1 MKKNFLALCLIAFAF
16 SVSAQQPLP
25 TAPASFGTTTV
36 VVPQSPFLKYQVMFI
51 GGHDSVATV
60 NAQGQPNGYALAK
73 QWHDFIGFTK
83 DTTPNTQ
90 DLGWITVNHE
100 MIQANPKIGDGG
112 GMSVFKIRKQADS
125 LVVVNQTLPDGRT
138 GKFFNMD
145 FENITGETGMNCG
158 GIQAPDGR
166 IWTAE
171 EWFRTSN
178 ASIFANGAGFTDT
191 SDFVIGTT
199 TPAGFPGFN
208 GKTIKRFQNLNYL
221 TEVNPRTAKAIRKQ
235 YNWGRGGFE
244 GGIVMADNKTVYLGI
259 DESPAPWV
267 KFVATNPGDFTTG
280 NLYAWKADGTWVQ
293 IPNTN
298 LDSLNRISVPAFAR
312 GAAMFNRM
320 EWVAESNGKVY
331 VSETG
336 RDNLGTNFRNVF
348 NAGATV
354 DNHWVTAVRT
364 RHPELAAVTNDSIK
378 NFLLAGNFKDY
389 YGRVLVFDPV
399 ASTMNVFLEGGPFLP
414 AGEPSAYP
422 DKHFS
427 NPDGLG
433 FMKIGT
439 KTFMVIEEDLNGTSF
454 GRMPAGTSGINTEV
468 YIYDMSDP
476 NPTINKLKRIAVTS
490 IGAESTGM
498 CYIEDADAILINNQH
513 PNTSNPFPYN
523 NSLTFAI
530 TGFSNFVTS
539 LFEQPK
545 FEGKGFEIWPNPTA
559 RELHFNET
567 SDVTIR
573 DLTGRIVKTANNTT
587 VVDIYGI
594 PAGTYI
600 ITNKNN
606 QTQKLVIQ

>member
-1 MKKNFLALCLIAFAF
+1 
-16 SVSAQQPLP
+16 
-25 TAPASFGTTTV
+25 
-36 VVPQSPFLKYQVMFI
+36 
-51 GGHDSVATV
+51 
-60 NAQGQPNGYALAK
+60 
-73 QWHDFIGFTK
+73 
-83 DTTPNTQ
+83 
-90 DLGWITVNHE
+90 
-100 MIQANPKIGDGG
+100 
-112 GMSVFKIRKQADS
+112 
-125 LVVVNQTLPDGRT
+125 
-138 GKFFNMD
+138 
-145 FENITGETGMNCG
+145 
-158 GIQAPDGR
+158 
-166 IWTAE
+166 
-171 EWFRTSN
+171 
-178 ASIFANGAGFTDT
+178 
-191 SDFVIGTT
+191 
-199 TPAGFPGFN
+199 
-208 GKTIKRFQNLNYL
+208 
-221 TEVNPRTAKAIRKQ
+221 
-235 YNWGRGGFE
+235 
-244 GGIVMADNKTVYLGI
+244 MADNKTVYLGI

-267 KFVATNPGDFTTG
+267 KFVATNAGDFTSG
-280 NLYAWKADGTWVQ
+280 NLFAWKADGTWVQ

-298 LDSLNRISVPAFAR
+298 LDSLNRMSVLAFAR

-331 VSETG
+331 ITETG
-336 RDNLGTNFRNVF
+336 RDNLGTSFRNVF
-348 NAGATV
+348 NAGGTV
-354 DNHWVTAVRT
+354 SNHWVTAVRT

-378 NFLLAGNFKDY
+378 NFFLAGKFFDY

-414 AGEPSAYP
+414 VGEPSAYP
-422 DKHFS
+422 DKHLT

-476 NPTINKLKRIAVTS
+476 NPTINKLKRIAVTPV
-490 IGAESTGM
+490 GAESTGM

-513 PNTSNPFPYN
+513 PSTSNPFPYN
-523 NSLTFAI
+523 NSLTFAL

-545 FEGKGFEIWPNPTA
+545 FEGKVFEIWPNPTS
-559 RELHFNET
+559 RELHFNEAT
-567 SDVTIR
+567 DVTIR

-600 ITNKNN
+600 ITNKSN